1 MNRIIGILFTIAT
14 LAIIVFAILNYGNY
28 RSLCFTAPTEVEMQ
42 DLMVPASLYDES
54 LPIVEATDSLATE
67 EIIVDA
73 PMVEIPAE
81 EML

>member
-28 RSLCFTAPTEVEMQ
+28 RSLCFTEPTEVEMP
-42 DLMVPASLYDES
+42 DIMVPDSLYDEN
-54 LPIVEATDSLATE
+54 LPIVEVTDSLATE

-73 PMVEIPAE
+73 PAEEIPAE
-81 EML
+81 EIL

>member
-28 RSLCFTAPTEVEMQ
+28 RSLCFTEPTEVEMPI
-42 DLMVPASLYDES
+42 MVPDSLYDEN

-67 EIIVDA
+67 EITVDA
-73 PMVEIPAE
+73 PAE
-81 EML
+81 EIL